1 MKTRLHQIYRRHRFV
16 SSIAMLIF
24 LFVFGAMGLVV
35 VNGETLEPNDSHV
48 VSLYVDGQDYTIPT
62 RAQTVGELIERAD
75 INVSEH
81 DSVEPSRETKIE
93 VDRFRI
99 RVIRARPYIVKDGT
113 KEHSALSAH
122 TSARLIAE
130 AAGLTLKPADKVD
143 FAAIDE
149 LALSEIGRVIEIK
162 RSKQVTISIYGSLQ
176 IVNTNSASVQ
186 NLLNELGISL
196 AADDELFPSMTQEI
210 YEGLQVAVNRKGVRT
225 VTEEQAI
232 NSPVEYI
239 EDLNLTVGSSVVR
252 DPGKP
257 GKKVIT
263 YEVIT
268 ENEIEISRKEIS
280 SVITEQP
287 TIRVVARGRA
297 SGQIGAEREQ
307 LMRIAGI
314 PESEFASVNYII
326 GQESGW
332 CATKWQGQYGRC
344 PEFYEELH
352 DPNDSRYGYGLCQ
365 STPGIKMASIA
376 EDWQTN
382 AVAQL
387 QWCYNYMKGYGSAN
401 AAADFKLC
409 LGECYSPRTKTTV
422 FKKTTWF

>member
-62 RAQTVGELIERAD
+62 RARTVGELIERAD

-99 RVIRARPYIVKDGT
+99 RVIRARPYVVRDGA

-143 FAAIDE
+143 FAGLDE

-176 IVNTNSASVQ
+176 IVNTNAVSVQ
-186 NLLNELGISL
+186 NLLSELGISL
-196 AADDELFPSMTQEI
+196 ATDDELFPSITQEI

-257 GKKVIT
+257 GKRVIT

-268 ENEIEISRKEIS
+268 ENEIEISRREIS
-280 SVITEQP
+280 SVVTEQP

-352 DPNDSRYGYGLCQ
+352 DPSDSRYGYGLCQ

>member
-1 MKTRLHQIYRRHRFV
+1 MKTRIYNIYRKHRFV
-16 SSIAMLIF
+16 SSISMLIF

-62 RAQTVGELIERAD
+62 RAQTVDELIKRSGLS
-75 INVSEH
+75 VSEH
-81 DSVEPSRETKIE
+81 DSVEPSRETKID
-93 VDRFRI
+93 VNRFRVRI
-99 RVIRARPYIVKDGT
+99 IRARPYVVRDGD
-113 KEHSALSAH
+113 KEHTALSAH

-130 AAGLTLKPADKVD
+130 AAGLTLKPADQAD
-143 FAAIDE
+143 FALIDD
-149 LALSEIGRVIEIK
+149 LPLSEIGRVVEIK
-162 RSKQVTISIYGSLQ
+162 RSKQVSISIYGSLQ
-176 IVNTNSASVQ
+176 VVSTNSVNVQ
-186 NLLNELGISL
+186 DLLSELGISP
-196 AADDELFPSMTQEI
+196 AVDDELSPSVDQII
-210 YEGLQVAVNRKGVRT
+210 YEGLQVAINRKGVRMA
-225 VTEEQAI
+225 TEEQVI
-232 NSPVEYI
+232 SPPIEYI
-239 EDLNLTVGSSVVR
+239 EDLNLTVGSSTIR
-252 DPGKP
+252 DPGKS

-263 YEVIT
+263 YEIIT
-268 ENEIEISRKEIS
+268 ENEVEVSRKEIS
-280 SVITEQP
+280 SVVTEQP
-287 TIRVVARGRA
+287 ITKVVARGRA
-297 SGQIGAEREQ
+297 SGQIGEEREQ

-332 CATKWQGQYGRC
+332 CTTKWQGQYGRC

-352 DPNDSRYGYGLCQ
+352 DPSDSRYGYGLCQ

-387 QWCYNYMKGYGSAN
+387 KWCYNYMQGYGSAN

-409 LGECYSPRTKTTV
+409 LGECYSPRTKSTV